1 MVSRRDGRETQKP
14 KRRGGSIM
22 SKIASELMLEYEQ
35 RRGEIDNYLNESI
48 KCCECFSELSEVF
61 SKRFGE
67 QLLWIAEEDLREDWH
82 EWTSHISTKHG
93 GY

>member
-1 MVSRRDGRETQKP
+1 
-14 KRRGGSIM
+14 M

-35 RRGEIDNYLNESI
+35 RRGEIDNFLNENI

-82 EWTSHISTKHG
+82 EWTNHISTKHG
-93 GY
+93 EY